1 MKIRTKNWVITVD
14 QPKVK
19 FKYMKSLL
27 IFQICQKLIVRCMIL
42 FFVFFLFLNYSR
54 KKMSVGKCQ
63 KIVSQ
68 LESML
73 PDAQLIYSG
82 NKNSI
87 NRMKKG

>member
-1 MKIRTKNWVITVD
+1 
-14 QPKVK
+14 
-19 FKYMKSLL
+19 
-27 IFQICQKLIVRCMIL
+27 
-42 FFVFFLFLNYSR
+42 
-54 KKMSVGKCQ
+54 MSVGKCQ